1 VLGVIFGLK
10 FFGLT
15 GLVFGPLLIS
25 YFLLMIKL
33 YHDNYKTKTIEE
45 IEETEENDKN
55 VMMQLLNKI
64 FFFTDNFNK
73 PSSKGE
79 KPS

>member
-1 VLGVIFGLK
+1 
-10 FFGLT
+10 
-15 GLVFGPLLIS
+15 
-25 YFLLMIKL
+25 MIKL

-45 IEETEENDKN
+45 IEETEESDKN
-55 VMMQLLNKI
+55 AMMQLLNKI